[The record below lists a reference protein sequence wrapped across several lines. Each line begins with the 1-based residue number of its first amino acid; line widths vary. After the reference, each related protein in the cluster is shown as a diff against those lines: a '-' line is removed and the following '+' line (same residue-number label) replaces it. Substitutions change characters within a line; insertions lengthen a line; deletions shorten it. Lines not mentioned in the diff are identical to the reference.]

1 MLTISNQ
8 TGLELS
14 RISVE
19 AFSSVLMT
27 QTTTAN
33 SVVYLAGDIGT
44 SSSKFFYR
52 VRDGQKE
59 PLWMGAGVADG
70 LTTLALS
77 ILNAGGRPQD
87 HAWLQV
93 GNEVVLVGEAAKTFI
108 DGSSLSEN
116 KANQAAYKLIAALGV
131 IAEKEKLPNQY
142 EAVIWLP
149 LPLTEMGTKDEIAAR
164 VTQVAQGFRFRGN
177 AQQVRLTLK
186 FCPEGFGLY
195 LNRKRQLDTLG
206 LAIDQRR
213 TFILMLGHRNLSV
226 LCFEQG
232 SLKNAKSNSDGPGF
246 WPVFERVARSCGVT
260 PADYPALMA
269 ALVTGKTTQISQAR
283 GEVYDFAAA
292 AEAVRLAFWKAAKL
306 YLQDNLLGQL
316 SDGEA
321 DIIISGGAAYVM
333 GQAIKQYFDGLR
345 MTDQVIFADGRQEN
359 LEEIVNTLPE
369 ITDNPSLVMRMTD
382 CYGLFQGMVSKHT
395 EVLA

>member
-1 MLTISNQ
+1 
-8 TGLELS
+8 
-14 RISVE
+14 
-19 AFSSVLMT
+19 
-27 QTTTAN
+27 
-33 SVVYLAGDIGT
+33 
-44 SSSKFFYR
+44 
-52 VRDGQKE
+52 
-59 PLWMGAGVADG
+59 MGAGVADG

-93 GNEVVLVGEAAKTFI
+93 GNEVILVGEAAKTFI

-131 IAEKEKLPNQY
+131 IAEKEKMPNQY

-149 LPLTEMGTKDEIAAR
+149 LPLTEMATKDEIAAR
-164 VTQVAQGFRFRGN
+164 VTQVAQNFRFRGT
-177 AQQVRLTLK
+177 AQQVRITLK

-195 LNRKRQLDTLG
+195 LNRKRQLDSLG

-260 PADYPALMA
+260 PADYAPLMA

-292 AEAVRLAFWKAAKL
+292 AEAVRMAYWKAAKL

-316 SDGEA
+316 SDGDA

-333 GQAIKQYFDGLR
+333 GQAIKQYFEGLR
-345 MTDQVIFADGRQEN
+345 MTDQLIFADGRQEN

-395 EVLA
+395 EVTA